1 MELKNKKGSQVGI
14 VMSFTIFIISLI
26 FIFTLISPP
35 VSVDKSKLYSMEVL
49 ERNVRN
55 NISENIGLI
64 LLSQGSEDLED
75 CLSFSTSE
83 LDFNYNYFIV
93 KDYLSQ
99 EVASG
104 GSVSGTIYF
113 DKTGNNNLFNVYFS
127 NHEFNRELETSNTGC
142 DSAKVYSV
150 LEKEIIIQENI
161 EKLILNYQT
170 NYSETK
176 EYIGISNADEFNV
189 FFIYENGTKIGTEK
203 DKLNT
208 NIFAK
213 TIQLQYLDNKA
224 NEKVGE
230 LILKIW

>member
-55 NISENIGLI
+55 NISENIGLV
-64 LLSQGSEDLED
+64 LLSQGD
-75 CLSFSTSE
+75 
-83 LDFNYNYFIV
+83 YNYFIV

-104 GSVSGTIYF
+104 GSVSETIYF
-113 DKTGNNNLFNVYFS
+113 DKTSNNNLFNVYFS
-127 NHEFNRELETSNTGC
+127 NHEFYRELETLNTGC
-142 DSAKVYSV
+142 DSAKIYGV
-150 LEKEIIIQENI
+150 LTKKIIIQKNI
-161 EKLILNYQT
+161 EELIANYNS
-170 NYSETK
+170 NYSEIK
-176 EYIGISNADEFNV
+176 EYVGISSADEFNV